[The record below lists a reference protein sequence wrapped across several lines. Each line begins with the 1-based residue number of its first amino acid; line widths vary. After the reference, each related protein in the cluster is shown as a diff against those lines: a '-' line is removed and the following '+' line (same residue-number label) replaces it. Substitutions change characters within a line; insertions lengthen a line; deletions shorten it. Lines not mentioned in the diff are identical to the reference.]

1 MKPDASLIL
10 VWQVAT
16 LEARRACAPSIGPRH
31 FWLGLLKVCDESF
44 AFNLDKMEID
54 GDERES
60 VLSTGRQVRKYLE
73 MESGSMAEVRH
84 KLRSELGINPDQH
97 FPSASKK
104 SMHRSETMRLAFA
117 KAQEIAAEQKTES
130 LTAFHLVVALFELD
144 LLDIKDC
151 R

>member
-10 VWQVAT
+10 VWQVAS

-44 AFNLDKMEID
+44 TFNLDKMEID
-54 GDERES
+54 EEERES

-73 MESGSMAEVRH
+73 MESESMTEVRH
-84 KLRSELGINPDQH
+84 KLRSELGINPGQQIL
-97 FPSASKK
+97 PASKK
-104 SMHRSETMRLAFA
+104 SMHRSETMRLAFG
-117 KAQEIAAEQKTES
+117 KAQEIAAEQKTQC